1 MNKVFIKNVGSTET
15 TYKENNKLPKRSSLK
30 WNGNYDGNIAKINV
44 SINDNGKRKKS
55 KINLTNDEIISI
67 ISNHV
72 NTTPIDERL
81 FNDLLTPVNES
92 DESDDMM
99 ITAVS
104 QMIPVS
110 SQMNSLSD
118 DIIGSKIKSYSNKTK
133 KRRNNKTKKR
143 RNNKTKKRRNKS
155 KSKSKSR

>member
-55 KINLTNDEIISI
+55 RINLTNDEIISI

-92 DESDDMM
+92 DDMM

-104 QMIPVS
+104 QMMPVS

-143 RNNKTKKRRNKS
+143 RNKS